1 MSRFDATYMPVSCD
15 QLYIFLS
22 SGIQI
27 MKRNTSYFK
36 PFTPDE
42 EEVYELKQ
50 TQSSRRSMADSLQTA
65 QSIST
70 ISTLICH

>member
-1 MSRFDATYMPVSCD
+1 MPVSCD

-36 PFTPDE
+36 PSTPDE

-65 QSIST
+65 Y
-70 ISTLICH
+70 